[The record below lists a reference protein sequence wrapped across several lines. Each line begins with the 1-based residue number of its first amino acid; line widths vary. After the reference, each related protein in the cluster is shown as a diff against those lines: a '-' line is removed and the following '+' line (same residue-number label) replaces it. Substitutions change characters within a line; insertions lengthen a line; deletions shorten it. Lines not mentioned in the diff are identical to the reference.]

1 MKTEQT
7 INFRE
12 RLISLREELRDAR
25 AATADDVKPVV
36 LDQSAVGRVS
46 RGDAMQM
53 QQMALESARRR
64 ERLYVG
70 VEQALRRLDDGVY
83 GICIDCDEDIDV
95 RRLNIELTATRCIK
109 CAEHLSK

>member
-1 MKTEQT
+1 MNTEQT

-12 RLISLREELRDAR
+12 RLISLREELRDAQ
-25 AATADDVKPVV
+25 AATADDLKPVV

-109 CAEHLSK
+109 CAEHLAK